1 MTARHLLPAGLPVVL
16 PALLLLT
23 GCDPIQPMPADLPC
37 REAGYAIAARTAEC
51 TGDGALGQARYDAY
65 RADFECIEWDADDP
79 ELLDTAGPA
88 AEDLFSCAFTLRNLP
103 CEMVE
108 DLGDNVEAWLSMDP
122 GCTWVA
128 KKKGG
133 AQ

>member
-1 MTARHLLPAGLPVVL
+1 MSPRHLIVLPVL
-16 PALLLLT
+16 ALA
-23 GCDPIQPMPADLPC
+23 GCDPIDPMPADLPC

-51 TGDGALGQARYDAY
+51 TGDAELAQKRYDAY
-65 RADFECIEWDADDP
+65 RAEFQCIEWSADDP
-79 ELLDTAGPA
+79 ELMDTAGPA

-103 CEMVE
+103 CEFVD
-108 DLGDNVEAWLSMDP
+108 DLGDDVEAWLSMDP

>member
-1 MTARHLLPAGLPVVL
+1 MSPRRPIPVGLALV
-16 PALLLLT
+16 ALLG
-23 GCDPIQPMPADLPC
+23 GCAPLDPMPADLPC

-51 TGDGALGQARYDAY
+51 TGDNALGQARYDAY
-65 RADFECIEWDADDP
+65 RADFECIEWSPDDP
-79 ELLDTAGPA
+79 ELIDTAGPA

-103 CEMVE
+103 CEMVAE
-108 DLGDNVEAWLSMDP
+108 LGDDVEAWLRKDP